1 MAVHIGDRVSRKP
14 QTFPKSIDATPGK
27 AMMEGVVVYV
37 HPRGRFHVVEFNPA
51 PALNRWKSA
60 GITAGVCKQEP
71 RGVRES
77 FPGVRE

>member
-1 MAVHIGDRVSRKP
+1 MTVHIGDRVSRKP
-14 QTFPKSIDATPGK
+14 QTFPKNIDATPGE

-37 HPRGRFHVVEFNPA
+37 HPRGRFHVVEFPLAPSPRKPA
-51 PALNRWKSA
+51 GL
-60 GITAGVCKQEP
+60 TAGVRRREP